1 MKFIKDE
8 TAAKAIA
15 KLITWIIETEYY
27 KTHDITEYHFLVR
40 EFAFKY
46 KQNPAK
52 VNSQIHF
59 SLQKLN
65 IKYKRY
71 NQQKPSVN
79 EKYENWL
86 NQFSS
91 SFLINTNR

>member
-8 TAAKAIA
+8 TAAKALA
-15 KLITWIIETEYY
+15 KLITWIIETKYY
-27 KTHDITEYHFLVR
+27 KNHEISEFHFIVR

-46 KQNPAK
+46 NQSPAK

-71 NQQKPSVN
+71 NQQKQTDN

-86 NQFSS
+86 HQYSTQN
-91 SFLINTNR
+91 L

>member
-8 TAAKAIA
+8 TAAKALA
-15 KLITWIIETEYY
+15 KLITWIIETKYY
-27 KTHDITEYHFLVR
+27 KNHDITECHFLVR

-46 KQNPAK
+46 DQNPAK

-71 NQQKPSVN
+71 NQPSRSTN
-79 EKYENWL
+79 EKYELWL
-86 NQFSS
+86 NRYSS
-91 SFLINTNR
+91 QNL

>member
-8 TAAKAIA
+8 KAAKALA
-15 KLITWIIETEYY
+15 KLITWIIETKYY
-27 KTHDITEYHFLVR
+27 KNHEISEYHFLVR

-65 IKYKRY
+65 IEYKRY
-71 NQQKPSVN
+71 NQQTRTSN
-79 EKYENWL
+79 EKYELWL
-86 NQFSS
+86 NKYSS
-91 SFLINTNR
+91 

>member
-8 TAAKAIA
+8 TAAKALS
-15 KLITWIIETEYY
+15 KLITWIIETKYY
-27 KTHDITEYHFLVR
+27 KNHEISEYHFLVR

-46 KQNPAK
+46 NQSPAK

-71 NQQKPSVN
+71 NQQKRTDN

-86 NQFSS
+86 NKYSS
-91 SFLINTNR
+91 RSL

>member
-8 TAAKAIA
+8 TAAKALA
-15 KLITWIIETEYY
+15 KLITWIIETKYY
-27 KTHDITEYHFLVR
+27 KTHEITECHFLVR

-71 NQQKPSVN
+71 SQPKRTIN
-79 EKYENWL
+79 EKYENWIK
-86 NQFSS
+86 QFSS